1 MSTIFNIIS
10 MHRSQ
15 ELAEQL
21 QCEREELAKKKHAQ
35 VMDICQELAD
45 TMGDEAYQAWL
56 YRTPTK
62 GFSQAAEQKL
72 LDLKVPAAWHEAP
85 EYKQAMKF
93 AESFDF
99 TVIPEMPYGDN

>member
-1 MSTIFNIIS
+1 MSTIFNILA

-21 QCEREELAKKKHAQ
+21 QDEYEKLAEKKHAQ

-45 TMGDEAYQAWL
+45 TMGTEVYQAWL

-72 LDLKVPAAWHEAP
+72 LDLKVPAAWHDAP
-85 EYKQAMKF
+85 EYKQAMEF
-93 AESFDF
+93 SASFDF
-99 TVIPEMPYGDN
+99 SLVPEIPYD